1 MTNHLHYKTC
11 NKTLIRKTLLL
22 LFIWVWNAKMQPPR
36 VEKFGKINPKSK
48 KFFSFNL
55 GTEGWHYRFNLN
67 IQISKISSI
76 FLKKL
81 KCLTPVFCH
90 FRGGL
95 LCFLQLITKNLWKWL
110 KLHFIIFKNKLE
122 SLDICMLRLN
132 LKRHPSVL
140 RLIKKFLSLIFGF
153 ILPNFMTLGD

>member
-36 VEKFGKINPKSK
+36 VEKFGKINPKS
-48 KFFSFNL
+48 
-55 GTEGWHYRFNLN
+55 EGWHYRFNLN
-67 IQISKISSI
+67 NQISKISSI

-90 FRGGL
+90 FRGVG
-95 LCFLQLITKNLWKWL
+95 FLQLFTKSSYNGSNCIFSSPLCNKWL
-110 KLHFIIFKNKLE
+110 ILAIFRIFHENWRKHSPLKWQNKGVKHFK
-122 SLDICMLRLN
+122 ICYL
-132 LKRHPSVL
+132 
-140 RLIKKFLSLIFGF
+140 
-153 ILPNFMTLGD
+153 TLFR